1 MLASSWASLAHLEA
15 MLGDVGAKMADK
27 IGKMAIKSAKMS
39 QDGETCW
46 QRSAPTRG
54 LGVGPAAEA
63 EALKLRNLEISN

>member
-54 LGVGPAAEA
+54 LGV
-63 EALKLRNLEISN
+63 